1 MSEVIDYKGR
11 SYTDIS
17 AMCSAYNISAT
28 TFLRRLGRGMTKRDA
43 LCVKRSA
50 QDYKYAKAGM
60 RLKEERLL
68 CGFKQR
74 DIARFMHVCVS
85 QVSAWESGRELPARE
100 RIEDLS
106 VLFGCGCDY
115 LTGCTDDRFGVVLSP
130 KRREKKKNKES
141 QKTRQN
147 EDDAL
152 FAMRLRSARKNA
164 NLRQSDLA
172 AAVGKNTT
180 YISMYERS
188 RAYPDNKTMSAIAET
203 LNVSVDYLK
212 GDQL

>member
-11 SYTDIS
+11 SYTDIN
-17 AMCSAYNISAT
+17 AMCSAYNISVT

-43 LCVKRSA
+43 LCVKGT
-50 QDYKYAKAGM
+50 QDRQYIKAGM
-60 RLKEERLL
+60 RLKEERLI

-74 DIARFMHVCVS
+74 DIARFTHVCVS
-85 QVSAWESGRELPARE
+85 QVSAWESGRELPARKK
-100 RIEDLS
+100 IEDLS
-106 VLFGCGCDY
+106 ILFGCGCDY
-115 LTGCTDDRFGVVLSP
+115 LTGHTDDRFGVVFSP
-130 KRREKKKNKES
+130 KRQEEKKNKES

-172 AAVGKNTT
+172 EAVGKNTT

-203 LNVSVDYLK
+203 LNVSVGYLK
-212 GDQL
+212 GDK